1 MAAMG
6 QKETKVTDFCS
17 ELAIIIR
24 QTLYRHIAPDGPLRQ
39 DGLKVVEEGKIRYGK
54 KNDCRDPAYPIGL
67 PRFSVQ
73 LLLRPQRRTP
83 AVSSEKRPYRALPAQ
98 SGPSLALG

>member
-1 MAAMG
+1 MAALG

-54 KNDCRDPAYPIGL
+54 KNDCRYPAY

-73 LLLRPQRRTP
+73 LLLRP
-83 AVSSEKRPYRALPAQ
+83 LQ
-98 SGPSLALG
+98 SDGKSV